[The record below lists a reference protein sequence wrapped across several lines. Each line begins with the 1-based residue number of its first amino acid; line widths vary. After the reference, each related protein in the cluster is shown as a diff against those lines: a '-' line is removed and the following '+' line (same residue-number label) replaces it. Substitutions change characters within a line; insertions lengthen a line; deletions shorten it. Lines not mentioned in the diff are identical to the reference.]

1 MTMVS
6 AVLKCIIFW
15 HSLTVIH
22 RRTTGF
28 LYLYFLS
35 VACTLLLQDH
45 ECAYLDSG
53 KVHVMQN
60 WISSTSLLQV
70 GHATYRVPYLNLIC
84 VHRPHRRV
92 LEAKAKGKSQKCYWS
107 LFIPTTLCWAVNIYH
122 SELNC
127 GVSQKSIFFCSLR
140 AEDAPSLA
148 HPLASRPARQADRM
162 RCDEVRNIIHKFT
175 WYCKLLFVAPFFLN
189 SPFFIWL
196 SCRM

>member
-45 ECAYLDSG
+45 ECAYLDTG

-127 GVSQKSIFFCSLR
+127 GVSQKSIFFLFFACRGCPITSTPPSKSACTSSWSNEMRRGKKHYSQVHVILQASFCSSIFSEL
-140 AEDAPSLA
+140 SILY
-148 HPLASRPARQADRM
+148 L
-162 RCDEVRNIIHKFT
+162 II
-175 WYCKLLFVAPFFLN
+175 L
-189 SPFFIWL
+189 
-196 SCRM
+196 